1 MEKNSVKT
9 IEQLEALYS
18 KPLAASVK
26 KELPCLNEHYRKFIL
41 ASPYLS
47 LASVGPDGLDCSPRG
62 DSPGF
67 VSILDDKTLA
77 IPDRRGNNRIDT
89 LRNIVTDPRVA
100 LLFMIP
106 GLNET
111 IRINGQAYLT
121 TDSQLMESFKVNE
134 VCPVTAIIV
143 NIEQVYFQCARALK
157 RSSLWEPSLYVNP
170 QSLPSAGTL
179 INSAIKDFDAES
191 YDSLLEERQAKTLW

>member
-1 MEKNSVKT
+1 MKKDPVKT

-47 LASVGPDGLDCSPRG
+47 LASIGPDGMDCTPRG

-67 VSILDDKTLA
+67 VRILDDKTLA

-89 LRNIVTDPRVA
+89 LRNIVSDPRVA

-121 TDSQLMESFKVNE
+121 TDSELLESFKVNE

-157 RSSLWEPSLYVNP
+157 RSHFWDSSLYVNP
-170 QSLPSAGTL
+170 NSLPSAGTL
-179 INSAIKDFDAES
+179 INSAMEDFDAES
-191 YDSLLEERQAKTLW
+191 YDSSLEERQSRTLW